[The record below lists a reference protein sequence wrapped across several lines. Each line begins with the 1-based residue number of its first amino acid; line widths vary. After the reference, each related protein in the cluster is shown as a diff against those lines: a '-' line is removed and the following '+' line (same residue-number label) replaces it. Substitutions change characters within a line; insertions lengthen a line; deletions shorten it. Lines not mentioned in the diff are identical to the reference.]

1 MRNSKITGPLS
12 RLPARLA
19 LRLAAAGAISVATI
33 LAAGAAPAGAA
44 TANADAG
51 TTGGQETFIPAQQPV
66 PVTHEP
72 GSATGLP
79 VPRFVS
85 LKSDHAN
92 LRRGPGTDYPV
103 DWVFVR
109 RRIPLEIIA
118 ETSRWRKVRDADGDV
133 GWIWHSMLDGRRTA
147 LFRKE
152 KDDAPTPILDE
163 PKPDAAIVAYADSKV
178 LASLKSCKGAWCLIE
193 AQGYEGYVQR
203 TRLWGVYPDE
213 NFD

>member
-1 MRNSKITGPLS
+1 MPNTDSGLRNKMRNSKITGPLS
-12 RLPARLA
+12 RLTA
-19 LRLAAAGAISVATI
+19 LRLAAAGAVSLAIVLSAMTVA
-33 LAAGAAPAGAA
+33 LAEEGAK
-44 TANADAG
+44 
-51 TTGGQETFIPAQQPV
+51 ETFIPAQEPV

-85 LKSDHAN
+85 LKSGHAN

-109 RRIPLEIIA
+109 RRMPLEIIA

-147 LFRKE
+147 LILEDRSGL
-152 KDDAPTPILDE
+152 PVPILDE
-163 PKPDAAIVAYADSKV
+163 PTPDAAIVAYADSDV
-178 LASLKSCKGAWCLIE
+178 LARLKSCQGAWCRIE
-193 AQGYEGYVQR
+193 AQGYEGYVAR
-203 TRLWGVYPDE
+203 TRLWGVYPNED
-213 NFD
+213 FD

>member
-1 MRNSKITGPLS
+1 LPNTGSGLRNQMRNSKITGPLS
-12 RLPARLA
+12 RLPAS
-19 LRLAAAGAISVATI
+19 RLAAAGAIS
-33 LAAGAAPAGAA
+33 LAMLFAAMTAASANEGGAK
-44 TANADAG
+44 
-51 TTGGQETFIPAQQPV
+51 ETFIPAQEPV

-85 LKSDHAN
+85 LKSDRAN

-109 RRIPLEIIA
+109 RRMPLEIIA
-118 ETSRWRKVRDADGDV
+118 ETSRWRKVRDVDGDV

-147 LFRKE
+147 LFLAE
-152 KDDAPTPILDE
+152 KDGAPVPILDE
-163 PKPDAAIVAYADSKV
+163 PIPGAAIVAYADTDV
-178 LASLKSCKGAWCLIE
+178 LASLKSCAGAWCRVE
-193 AQGYEGYVQR
+193 TQGYEGYVPR

-213 NFD
+213 DFD

>member
-1 MRNSKITGPLS
+1 MRNSKITGLSS
-12 RLPARLA
+12 RLPASRA
-19 LRLAAAGAISVATI
+19 SRLAAAGAVSLAM
-33 LAAGAAPAGAA
+33 LFAAGAAH
-44 TANADAG
+44 AG
-51 TTGGQETFIPAQQPV
+51 TAAAASAEQETFIPAQEPV

-79 VPRFVS
+79 VPRFVN

-109 RRIPLEIIA
+109 RRMPLEIIA

-147 LFRKE
+147 LFRKD
-152 KDDAPTPILDE
+152 KDDAPTPILEE
-163 PKPDAAIVAYADSKV
+163 PKPGAAVVAYADANV
-178 LASLKSCKGAWCLIE
+178 LANLKSCKGAWCRIE
-193 AQGYEGYVQR
+193 AQGYEGYVLR
-203 TRLWGVYPDE
+203 VSLWGVYPDE
-213 NFD
+213 DFD

>member
-1 MRNSKITGPLS
+1 MRNSTITGL
-12 RLPARLA
+12 LPGSPAKLATRGA
-19 LRLAAAGAISVATI
+19 LRLAAAGAISIAMLFPSVT
-33 LAAGAAPAGAA
+33 AAGA
-44 TANADAG
+44 TE
-51 TTGGQETFIPAQQPV
+51 QETFIPAQEPV
-66 PVTHEP
+66 PVMHEP

-109 RRIPLEIIA
+109 RRMPLEIIA

-152 KDDAPTPILDE
+152 KDAAPTPILDE
-163 PKPDAAIVAYADSKV
+163 PKPDAAIVAYADANV
-178 LASLKSCKGAWCLIE
+178 LASLKSCKGAWCRVE
-193 AQGYEGYVQR
+193 TQGYEGYVPR
-203 TRLWGVYPDE
+203 TSLWGVYPDE
-213 NFD
+213 DFD

>member
-1 MRNSKITGPLS
+1 MPNTDSGLRNKMRNSKITGPLS
-12 RLPARLA
+12 RLTA
-19 LRLAAAGAISVATI
+19 LRLAAAGAVSLAIVLSAMTVA
-33 LAAGAAPAGAA
+33 LAEEGVK
-44 TANADAG
+44 
-51 TTGGQETFIPAQQPV
+51 ETFIPAQEPV

-85 LKSDHAN
+85 LKSGHAN

-109 RRIPLEIIA
+109 RRMPLEIIA

-147 LFRKE
+147 LILEDRSGL
-152 KDDAPTPILDE
+152 PVPILDE
-163 PKPDAAIVAYADSKV
+163 PTSNAAIVAYADTNV
-178 LASLKSCKGAWCLIE
+178 LARLKSCQGAWCRIE
-193 AQGYEGYVQR
+193 AQGYEGYVAR
-203 TRLWGVYPDE
+203 TRLWGVYPNED
-213 NFD
+213 FD